1 MRSDLFT
8 SLISGPCSA
17 ETRSQM
23 LSTAEGLKGLPL
35 SYFRAGIWK
44 PRTQPGAFEG
54 IGDTGL
60 AWLEEVRAQYGFKI
74 CTEVATAE
82 HVKAA
87 VKHQLDMVWIGA
99 RSTVNP
105 FTVQEIAEALQETN
119 IPVMVKNPV
128 NPDLKLWLGAIER
141 LERHGVKVIGAIH
154 RGFSV
159 YQKTKYR
166 NNPHWQIAIDF
177 KQARPDIALV
187 MDPSHIGGRA
197 ALIAPLAQQALD
209 LHYDGL
215 MIETH
220 CDPTTALTDA
230 KQQITP
236 QQLHELFSALEPR
249 SQTDRANHDLS
260 ELREKLSLVD
270 DALIELL
277 QERMEIS
284 KLIGTFKRNHNTPIL
299 QVQRWEET
307 LKANVEKGL
316 SAGLSQEFAEQFIKM
331 LHEESIRIQLG
342 LQTDKPNDSHSAQI

>member
-1 MRSDLFT
+1 MRPDLFD
-8 SLISGPCSA
+8 SLIAGPCSA
-17 ETRSQM
+17 ETQAQV
-23 LSTAEGLKGLPL
+23 LQTAEGLQDLPL

-54 IGDTGL
+54 IGDIGL
-60 AWLEEVRAQYGFKI
+60 TWLVAVRKQFGFKI

-87 VKHQLDMVWIGA
+87 SAAQLDMLWIGA

-105 FTVQEIAEALQETN
+105 FTVQELAEALQDTG
-119 IPVMVKNPV
+119 IPVMVKNPI

-141 LERHGVKVIGAIH
+141 LERHNVKVIGAIH

-166 NNPHWQIAIDF
+166 NNPHWQIAIDL
-177 KQARPDIALV
+177 KQARPDIPLI

-209 LHYDGL
+209 LHYNGL

-220 CDPTTALTDA
+220 HDPTVALTDA
-230 KQQITP
+230 KQQLTP
-236 QQLHELFSALEPR
+236 NALTELLLNLKPR
-249 SQTDRANHDLS
+249 SQNERAQNELA
-260 ELREKLSLVD
+260 ELRDKLSLID
-270 DALIELL
+270 EGLLELL
-277 QERMEIS
+277 QERMELS
-284 KLIGTFKRNHNTPIL
+284 RQIGVFKRNHNSPIL

-307 LKANVEKGL
+307 LKTTIEKAL
-316 SAGLSQEFAEQFIKM
+316 NAGLSPEFAEHFIKM
-331 LHEESIRIQLG
+331 LHEESIRIQLA
-342 LQTDKPNDSHSAQI
+342 LLSDQPDAH

>member
-1 MRSDLFT
+1 MRSELFT
-8 SLISGPCSA
+8 YLISGPCSA
-17 ETRSQM
+17 ESLTQVIQ
-23 LSTAEGLKGLPL
+23 TAEGLQGLPL

-54 IGDTGL
+54 IGDQGL
-60 AWLEEVRAQYGFKI
+60 AWLVEVRKQFGYKI

-87 VKHQLDMVWIGA
+87 AAHQIDMVWIGA

-105 FTVQEIAEALQETN
+105 FTVQEIAEALQGTD

-141 LERHGVKVIGAIH
+141 LERHQIKVIGAIH

-177 KQARPDIALV
+177 KQARPDLPLI

-220 CDPTTALTDA
+220 CDPATALTDA
-230 KQQITP
+230 KQQISP
-236 QQLHELFSALEPR
+236 ASLIDLLSQLEPR
-249 SQTDRANHDLS
+249 SKSDQLLSELS
-260 ELREKLSLVD
+260 ELRDKLSLID
-270 DALIELL
+270 EGLIELL
-277 QERMEIS
+277 QDRMELS
-284 KLIGTFKRNHNTPIL
+284 KLDL
-299 QVQRWEET
+299 
-307 LKANVEKGL
+307 
-316 SAGLSQEFAEQFIKM
+316 
-331 LHEESIRIQLG
+331 
-342 LQTDKPNDSHSAQI
+342 

>member
-1 MRSDLFT
+1 MRPDLFA

-17 ETRSQM
+17 ETCSQV
-23 LSTAEGLKGLPL
+23 LQTAEGLQGLPL

-54 IGDTGL
+54 IGDEGL
-60 AWLEEVRAQYGFKI
+60 KWLQEVRTRFGFKI

-82 HVKAA
+82 HVRAA
-87 VKHQLDMVWIGA
+87 VAHQLDMVWIGA

-105 FTVQEIAEALQETN
+105 FTVQEIAEALQGTG
-119 IPVMVKNPV
+119 IPVMVKNPI

-141 LERHGVKVIGAIH
+141 LERHDVKVIGAIH

-166 NNPHWQIAIDF
+166 NNPHWQIAIDL
-177 KQARPDIALV
+177 KQARPDIPLV

-220 CDPTTALTDA
+220 CNPSIALTDA

-236 QQLHELFSALEPR
+236 TTLSELLHNLEPR
-249 SQTDRANHDLS
+249 SKSDQLLSELS
-260 ELREKLSLVD
+260 ELRDKLSLVD
-270 DALIELL
+270 DGLVELL
-277 QERMEIS
+277 QERMELS
-284 KLIGTFKRNHNTPIL
+284 KEIGYLKRNHNSPIL

-307 LKANVEKGL
+307 LKSTVEKAL
-316 SAGLSQEFAEQFIKM
+316 NAGISQEFAELFIKM
-331 LHEESIRIQLG
+331 LHEESIRIQLA
-342 LQTDKPNDSHSAQI
+342 LLSDQPDAN

>member
-1 MRSDLFT
+1 MRPDLFT
-8 SLISGPCSA
+8 CLISGPCSA
-17 ETRSQM
+17 ESLTQVIQ
-23 LSTAEGLKGLPL
+23 TAEGLQGLPL

-54 IGDTGL
+54 IGDQGL
-60 AWLEEVRAQYGFKI
+60 EWLVEVRKQFGYKI

-87 VKHQLDMVWIGA
+87 AAHQVDMVWIGA

-105 FTVQEIAEALQETN
+105 FTVQEIAEALQGTG

-141 LERHGVKVIGAIH
+141 LERHQISVIGAIH

-177 KQARPDIALV
+177 KQARPDIPLI

-197 ALIAPLAQQALD
+197 PLIAPLAQQALD

-215 MIETH
+215 MVESH
-220 CDPTTALTDA
+220 CDPTVALTDA

-236 QQLHELFSALEPR
+236 AAFKDLLGNLEPR
-249 SQTDRANHDLS
+249 SKSDQLLS
-260 ELREKLSLVD
+260 ELSEFRDKLSLID
-270 DALIELL
+270 DGLIELL
-277 QERMEIS
+277 QERMELS
-284 KLIGTFKRNHNTPIL
+284 RQIGLLKRNHNSPIL

-307 LKANVEKGL
+307 LKTTVEKAL
-316 SAGLSQEFAEQFIKM
+316 SADLSQEFAELFIKM

-342 LQTDKPNDSHSAQI
+342 MQSDKSNENQGANL

>member
-1 MRSDLFT
+1 MRSDLFA

-17 ETRSQM
+17 ETRSQV
-23 LSTAEGLKGLPL
+23 LQTAEGLQGLPL

-54 IGDTGL
+54 IGDECL
-60 AWLEEVRAQYGFKI
+60 QWLQDVRTRFGFKI

-82 HVKAA
+82 HVRAA
-87 VKHQLDMVWIGA
+87 VAHQLDMVWIGA

-105 FTVQEIAEALQETN
+105 FTVQEIAEALQGTG
-119 IPVMVKNPV
+119 IPVMVKNPI

-141 LERHGVKVIGAIH
+141 LERHDVKVIGAIH

-166 NNPHWQIAIDF
+166 NNPHWQIAIDL
-177 KQARPDIALV
+177 KQARPDIPLV

-215 MIETH
+215 MVETH
-220 CDPTTALTDA
+220 CDPNFALTDA

-236 QQLHELFSALEPR
+236 SALSELLQNLEPR
-249 SQTDRANHDLS
+249 SKSDQLLSELS
-260 ELREKLSLVD
+260 ELRDKLSLVD
-270 DALIELL
+270 DGLVELL
-277 QERMEIS
+277 QERMELS
-284 KLIGTFKRNHNTPIL
+284 KEIGYLKRNHNSPIL

-307 LKANVEKGL
+307 LKSTVEKAVN
-316 SAGLSQEFAEQFIKM
+316 AGISQEFAEHFIKM
-331 LHEESIRIQLG
+331 LHEESIRIQLA
-342 LQTDKPNDSHSAQI
+342 LLSDQPDAN

>member
-1 MRSDLFT
+1 MRSDLFA

-17 ETRSQM
+17 ESLTQVIQ
-23 LSTAEGLKGLPL
+23 TAEGLQGLPL

-54 IGDTGL
+54 IGDQGL
-60 AWLEEVRAQYGFKI
+60 AWLVEVRKQFGYKI

-87 VKHQLDMVWIGA
+87 AAHQIDMVWIGA

-105 FTVQEIAEALQETN
+105 FTVQEIAEALQGTD

-141 LERHGVKVIGAIH
+141 LERHQIKVIGAIH

-177 KQARPDIALV
+177 KQARPDLPLI

-220 CDPTTALTDA
+220 CDPATALTDA
-230 KQQITP
+230 KQQISP
-236 QQLHELFSALEPR
+236 ASLIDLLSQLEPR
-249 SQTDRANHDLS
+249 SKSDQLLSELS
-260 ELREKLSLVD
+260 ELRDKLSLID
-270 DALIELL
+270 EGLIELL
-277 QERMEIS
+277 QDRMELS
-284 KLIGTFKRNHNTPIL
+284 KQIGALKRNHNSTIL

-307 LKANVEKGL
+307 FKVNVEKGIN
-316 SAGLSQEFAEQFIKM
+316 AGLSSEFAEQFIKM

-342 LQTDKPNDSHSAQI
+342 LLSNNTNAD

>member
-8 SLISGPCSA
+8 YLISGPCSA
-17 ETRSQM
+17 ESLSQVIQ
-23 LSTAEGLKGLPL
+23 TAEGLQGLPL

-54 IGDTGL
+54 IGDQGL
-60 AWLEEVRAQYGFKI
+60 AWLVEVRKQFGYKI

-87 VKHQLDMVWIGA
+87 AAHQIDMVWIGA

-105 FTVQEIAEALQETN
+105 FTVQEIAEALQGTD

-141 LERHGVKVIGAIH
+141 LERHQIKVIGAIH

-177 KQARPDIALV
+177 KQARPDLPLI

-220 CDPTTALTDA
+220 CDPATALTDA
-230 KQQITP
+230 KQQISP
-236 QQLHELFSALEPR
+236 ASLIDLLSHLEPR
-249 SQTDRANHDLS
+249 SKSDQLLSELS
-260 ELREKLSLVD
+260 ELRDKLSLID
-270 DALIELL
+270 EGLIELL
-277 QERMEIS
+277 QDRMELS
-284 KLIGTFKRNHNTPIL
+284 KQIGALKRNHNSTIL

-307 LKANVEKGL
+307 FKVNVEKGIN
-316 SAGLSQEFAEQFIKM
+316 AGLSSEFAEQFIKM

-342 LQTDKPNDSHSAQI
+342 LLSNNTNAD

>member
-1 MRSDLFT
+1 VPLKVS
-8 SLISGPCSA
+8 
-17 ETRSQM
+17 ET
-23 LSTAEGLKGLPL
+23 
-35 SYFRAGIWK
+35 
-44 PRTQPGAFEG
+44 
-54 IGDTGL
+54 
-60 AWLEEVRAQYGFKI
+60 KI

-87 VKHQLDMVWIGA
+87 AAHQVDMVWIGA

-105 FTVQEIAEALQETN
+105 FTVQEIAEALQGTG

-141 LERHGVKVIGAIH
+141 LERHQISVIGAIH

-177 KQARPDIALV
+177 KQARPDIPLI

-197 ALIAPLAQQALD
+197 SLIAPLAQQALD

-215 MIETH
+215 MVESH
-220 CDPTTALTDA
+220 CDPTVALTDA

-236 QQLHELFSALEPR
+236 AAFKDLLGNLEPR
-249 SQTDRANHDLS
+249 SKSDQLLS
-260 ELREKLSLVD
+260 ELSEFRDKLSLID
-270 DALIELL
+270 DGLIELL
-277 QERMEIS
+277 QERMELS
-284 KLIGTFKRNHNTPIL
+284 RQIGLLKRNHNSPIL

-307 LKANVEKGL
+307 LKTTVEKAL
-316 SAGLSQEFAEQFIKM
+316 SADLSQEFAELFIKM

-342 LQTDKPNDSHSAQI
+342 MQSDKSNENQGANL

>member
-1 MRSDLFT
+1 MRPDLFA

-17 ETRSQM
+17 ETRSQV
-23 LSTAEGLKGLPL
+23 LQTAEGLQGLPL

-54 IGDTGL
+54 IGDEGL
-60 AWLEEVRAQYGFKI
+60 QWLQEVRTRYGFKI

-82 HVKAA
+82 HVRAA
-87 VKHQLDMVWIGA
+87 VAHQLDMVWIGA

-105 FTVQEIAEALQETN
+105 FTVQEIAEALQGTG
-119 IPVMVKNPV
+119 IPVMVKNPI

-141 LERHGVKVIGAIH
+141 LERHDVKVIGAIH

-166 NNPHWQIAIDF
+166 NNPHWQIAIDL
-177 KQARPDIALV
+177 KQARPDIPLV

-215 MIETH
+215 MIESH
-220 CDPTTALTDA
+220 CDPSIALTDA

-236 QQLHELFSALEPR
+236 AALSELLQNLEPR
-249 SQTDRANHDLS
+249 SKSDQLLS
-260 ELREKLSLVD
+260 ELTELRDKLSLID
-270 DALIELL
+270 EGLIELL
-277 QERMEIS
+277 QERMELS
-284 KLIGTFKRNHNTPIL
+284 KQIGFLKRNHNSPIL

-307 LKANVEKGL
+307 LKSTVEKAL
-316 SAGLSQEFAEQFIKM
+316 NAGLSQEFAELFIKM
-331 LHEESIRIQLG
+331 LHEESIRIQLA
-342 LQTDKPNDSHSAQI
+342 LLSDQPDAN

>member
-1 MRSDLFT
+1 MRSDLFA

-17 ETRSQM
+17 ETRSQV
-23 LSTAEGLKGLPL
+23 LQTAEGLQGLPL

-54 IGDTGL
+54 IGDEGL
-60 AWLEEVRAQYGFKI
+60 QWLQEVRTRFGFKI

-82 HVKAA
+82 HVRAA
-87 VKHQLDMVWIGA
+87 VAHQLDMVWIGA

-105 FTVQEIAEALQETN
+105 FTVQEIAEALQGKG
-119 IPVMVKNPV
+119 IPVMVKNPI

-141 LERHGVKVIGAIH
+141 LERHDIQVIGAIH

-166 NNPHWQIAIDF
+166 NNPHWQIAIDL
-177 KQARPDIALV
+177 KQARPDISLV

-220 CDPTTALTDA
+220 CDPSSALTDA

-236 QQLHELFSALEPR
+236 TTLSELLQNLEPR
-249 SQTDRANHDLS
+249 SKSDQLLSELS
-260 ELREKLSLVD
+260 ELRDKLSLVD
-270 DALIELL
+270 DGLVELL
-277 QERMEIS
+277 QERMELS
-284 KLIGTFKRNHNTPIL
+284 KEIGYLKRNHNSPIL

-307 LKANVEKGL
+307 LKSTVEKAL
-316 SAGLSQEFAEQFIKM
+316 NAGISQEFAELFIKM
-331 LHEESIRIQLG
+331 LHEESIRIQLA
-342 LQTDKPNDSHSAQI
+342 LLSDQSDAN

>member
-1 MRSDLFT
+1 MRSDLFA

-17 ETRSQM
+17 ETRSQV
-23 LSTAEGLKGLPL
+23 LQTAEGLQGLPL

-54 IGDTGL
+54 IGDEGL
-60 AWLEEVRAQYGFKI
+60 QWLQEVRTRFGFKI

-82 HVKAA
+82 HVRAA
-87 VKHQLDMVWIGA
+87 VAHGLDMVWIGA

-105 FTVQEIAEALQETN
+105 FTVQEIAEALQGTG
-119 IPVMVKNPV
+119 IPVMVKNPI

-141 LERHGVKVIGAIH
+141 LERHDVKVIGAIH

-166 NNPHWQIAIDF
+166 NNPHWQIAIDL
-177 KQARPDIALV
+177 KQARPDIPLV

-220 CDPTTALTDA
+220 CDPSIALTDA

-236 QQLHELFSALEPR
+236 ATLSELLLNLEPR
-249 SQTDRANHDLS
+249 SKSDQLLSELS
-260 ELREKLSLVD
+260 ELRDKLSLVD
-270 DALIELL
+270 EGLVELL
-277 QERMEIS
+277 QERMELS
-284 KLIGTFKRNHNTPIL
+284 KEIGYLKRNHNSPIL

-307 LKANVEKGL
+307 LKSTVEKAVN
-316 SAGLSQEFAEQFIKM
+316 AGISPEFAELFIKM
-331 LHEESIRIQLG
+331 LHEESIRIQLA
-342 LQTDKPNDSHSAQI
+342 LLSDQPDAN

>member
-1 MRSDLFT
+1 MRPDLFD
-8 SLISGPCSA
+8 SLIAGPCSA
-17 ETRSQM
+17 ETQAQV
-23 LSTAEGLKGLPL
+23 LQTAEGLKDLPL

-54 IGDTGL
+54 IGDIGL
-60 AWLEEVRAQYGFKI
+60 NWLVDVRNQFGFKI

-87 VKHQLDMVWIGA
+87 AAAQLDMLWIGA

-105 FTVQEIAEALQETN
+105 FTVQELAEALQDTG
-119 IPVMVKNPV
+119 IPVMVKNPI

-141 LERHGVKVIGAIH
+141 LERHNVRVIGAIH

-166 NNPHWQIAIDF
+166 NNPHWQIAIDL
-177 KQARPDIALV
+177 KQARPDIPLI

-209 LHYDGL
+209 LHYNGL

-220 CDPTTALTDA
+220 HNPTVALTDA
-230 KQQITP
+230 KQQLTP
-236 QQLHELFSALEPR
+236 NALIELLLNLKPR
-249 SQTDRANHDLS
+249 SQNERAQNELA
-260 ELREKLSLVD
+260 ELRDKLSLID
-270 DALIELL
+270 EGLLELL
-277 QERMEIS
+277 QERMELS
-284 KLIGTFKRNHNTPIL
+284 RQIGVFKRNHNSPIL

-307 LKANVEKGL
+307 LKTTIEKAL
-316 SAGLSQEFAEQFIKM
+316 NAGLSPEFAEHFIKM
-331 LHEESIRIQLG
+331 LHEESIRIQLA
-342 LQTDKPNDSHSAQI
+342 LLSDQPDAH

>member
-1 MRSDLFT
+1 MRSDLFA

-17 ETRSQM
+17 ETRSQV
-23 LSTAEGLKGLPL
+23 LQTAEGLQGLPL

-54 IGDTGL
+54 IGDEGL
-60 AWLEEVRAQYGFKI
+60 KWLQEVRNRFGFKI

-82 HVKAA
+82 HVRAA
-87 VKHQLDMVWIGA
+87 VAHQLDMVWIGA

-105 FTVQEIAEALQETN
+105 FTVQEIAEALQGTG
-119 IPVMVKNPV
+119 IPVMVKNPI

-141 LERHGVKVIGAIH
+141 LERHDIQVIGAIH

-166 NNPHWQIAIDF
+166 NNPHWQIAIDL
-177 KQARPDIALV
+177 KQARPDISLV

-220 CDPTTALTDA
+220 CDPSSALTDA

-236 QQLHELFSALEPR
+236 TTLSELLQNLEPR
-249 SQTDRANHDLS
+249 SKSDQLLSELS
-260 ELREKLSLVD
+260 ELRDKLSLVD
-270 DALIELL
+270 DGLVELL
-277 QERMEIS
+277 QERMELS
-284 KLIGTFKRNHNTPIL
+284 KEIGYLKRNHNSPIL

-307 LKANVEKGL
+307 LKSTVEKAL
-316 SAGLSQEFAEQFIKM
+316 NAGISQEFAELFIKM
-331 LHEESIRIQLG
+331 LHEESIRIQLA
-342 LQTDKPNDSHSAQI
+342 LLSDQADAN

>member
-1 MRSDLFT
+1 MRPDLFD
-8 SLISGPCSA
+8 SLIAGPCSA
-17 ETRSQM
+17 ETQAQV
-23 LSTAEGLKGLPL
+23 LQTAEGLKDLPL

-54 IGDTGL
+54 IGDIGL
-60 AWLEEVRAQYGFKI
+60 TWLVAVRKQFGFKI

-87 VKHQLDMVWIGA
+87 SAAQLDMLWIGA

-105 FTVQEIAEALQETN
+105 FTVQELAEALQDTG
-119 IPVMVKNPV
+119 IPVMVKNPI

-141 LERHGVKVIGAIH
+141 LERHNVKVIGAIH

-166 NNPHWQIAIDF
+166 NNPHWQIAIDL
-177 KQARPDIALV
+177 KQARPDIPLI

-209 LHYDGL
+209 LHYNGL

-220 CDPTTALTDA
+220 HDPTVALTDA
-230 KQQITP
+230 KQQLTP
-236 QQLHELFSALEPR
+236 RALTELLLNLKPR
-249 SQTDRANHDLS
+249 SQNERAQNELA
-260 ELREKLSLVD
+260 ELRDKLSLID
-270 DALIELL
+270 EGLLELL
-277 QERMEIS
+277 QERMELS
-284 KLIGTFKRNHNTPIL
+284 RQIGVFKRNHNSPIL

-307 LKANVEKGL
+307 LKTTIEKAL
-316 SAGLSQEFAEQFIKM
+316 SAGLSPEFAEHFIKM
-331 LHEESIRIQLG
+331 LHEESIRIQLA
-342 LQTDKPNDSHSAQI
+342 LLSDQPDAH

>member
-1 MRSDLFT
+1 MRPDLFA

-17 ETRSQM
+17 ETRSQV
-23 LSTAEGLKGLPL
+23 LQTAEGLQDLPL

-54 IGDTGL
+54 IGDEGL
-60 AWLEEVRAQYGFKI
+60 QWLQEVRARFGFKI

-82 HVKAA
+82 HVRAA
-87 VKHQLDMVWIGA
+87 VAHELDMVWIGA

-105 FTVQEIAEALQETN
+105 FTVQEIAEALQGTG
-119 IPVMVKNPV
+119 IPVMVKNPI

-141 LERHGVKVIGAIH
+141 LERHNVKVIGAIH

-166 NNPHWQIAIDF
+166 NNPHWQIAIDL
-177 KQARPDIALV
+177 KQARPDIPLV

-220 CDPTTALTDA
+220 CDPSIALTDA

-236 QQLHELFSALEPR
+236 AALSTLLHNLEPR
-249 SQTDRANHDLS
+249 SKSDQLLSELS
-260 ELREKLSLVD
+260 ELRDKLSLVD
-270 DALIELL
+270 EGLVELL
-277 QERMEIS
+277 QERMELS
-284 KLIGTFKRNHNTPIL
+284 KEIGYLKRNHNSPIL

-307 LKANVEKGL
+307 LKSTVEKAVN
-316 SAGLSQEFAEQFIKM
+316 AGISQEFAELFIKM
-331 LHEESIRIQLG
+331 LHEESIRIQLA
-342 LQTDKPNDSHSAQI
+342 LLSDQPDAN

>member
-1 MRSDLFT
+1 MRPDLFA

-17 ETRSQM
+17 ETRSQV
-23 LSTAEGLKGLPL
+23 LQTAEGLQGLPL

-54 IGDTGL
+54 IGDEGL
-60 AWLEEVRAQYGFKI
+60 KWLQEVRTRFGFKI

-82 HVKAA
+82 HVRAA
-87 VKHQLDMVWIGA
+87 VAHQLDMVWIGA

-105 FTVQEIAEALQETN
+105 FTVQEIAEALQGTG
-119 IPVMVKNPV
+119 IPVMVKNPI

-141 LERHGVKVIGAIH
+141 LERHDVKVIGAIH

-166 NNPHWQIAIDF
+166 NNPHWQIAIDL
-177 KQARPDIALV
+177 KQARPDIPLV

-220 CDPTTALTDA
+220 CDPSIALTDA

-236 QQLHELFSALEPR
+236 TTLSELLHNLEPR
-249 SQTDRANHDLS
+249 SKSDQLLSELS
-260 ELREKLSLVD
+260 ELRDKLSLVD
-270 DALIELL
+270 DGLVELL
-277 QERMEIS
+277 QERMELS
-284 KLIGTFKRNHNTPIL
+284 KEIGYLKRNHNSPIL

-307 LKANVEKGL
+307 LKSTVEKAL
-316 SAGLSQEFAEQFIKM
+316 NAGISQEFAELFIKM
-331 LHEESIRIQLG
+331 LHEESIRIQLA
-342 LQTDKPNDSHSAQI
+342 LLSDQPDAN

>member
-1 MRSDLFT
+1 MRPDLFT
-8 SLISGPCSA
+8 SLILGPCSA
-17 ETRSQM
+17 ETHSQV
-23 LSTAEGLKGLPL
+23 LQTAEGLQGLPL

-54 IGDTGL
+54 IGDIGL
-60 AWLEEVRAQYGFKI
+60 EWLVDVRNTYGYKI

-82 HVKAA
+82 HVKA
-87 VKHQLDMVWIGA
+87 VITHQIDMVWIGA

-105 FTVQEIAEALQETN
+105 FTVQEIAEALQGSG

-128 NPDLKLWLGAIER
+128 NPDLKLWIGAIER
-141 LERHGVKVIGAIH
+141 LERHDIKVIGAIH

-177 KQARPDIALV
+177 KQERPDIPLI

-220 CDPTTALTDA
+220 CDPSAALTDA
-230 KQQITP
+230 KQQISP
-236 QQLHELFSALEPR
+236 AELHDLFMALEPR
-249 SQTDRANHDLS
+249 SQNERIEHDLS
-260 ELREKLSLVD
+260 ELRDKLSIVD

-277 QERMEIS
+277 QERMALS
-284 KLIGTFKRNHNTPIL
+284 KQIGIFKRTHNTPIL

-307 LKANVEKGL
+307 LKTSVEKGL
-316 SAGLSQEFAEQFIKM
+316 LSGLSQEFTEQFIKM
-331 LHEESIRIQLG
+331 LHEESIRIQLA
-342 LQTDKPNDSHSAQI
+342 LLSDQPDAN

>member
-1 MRSDLFT
+1 MRSDLFA

-17 ETRSQM
+17 ETRSQV
-23 LSTAEGLKGLPL
+23 LQTAEGLQGLPL

-54 IGDTGL
+54 IGDEGL
-60 AWLEEVRAQYGFKI
+60 QWLQEVRTRFGFKI

-82 HVKAA
+82 HVRAA
-87 VKHQLDMVWIGA
+87 VAHELDMVWIGA

-105 FTVQEIAEALQETN
+105 FTVQEIAEALQGTG
-119 IPVMVKNPV
+119 IPVMVKNPI

-141 LERHGVKVIGAIH
+141 LERHDVKVIGAIH

-166 NNPHWQIAIDF
+166 NNPHWQIAIDL
-177 KQARPDIALV
+177 KQARPDIPLV

-220 CDPTTALTDA
+220 CDPSIALTDA

-236 QQLHELFSALEPR
+236 ATLSELLQNLEPR
-249 SQTDRANHDLS
+249 SKSDQLLSELS
-260 ELREKLSLVD
+260 ELRDKLSLVD
-270 DALIELL
+270 EGLVELL
-277 QERMEIS
+277 QERMELS
-284 KLIGTFKRNHNTPIL
+284 KEIGYLKRNHNSPIL

-307 LKANVEKGL
+307 LKSTVEKAVN
-316 SAGLSQEFAEQFIKM
+316 AGISPEFAELFIKM
-331 LHEESIRIQLG
+331 LHEESIRIQLA
-342 LQTDKPNDSHSAQI
+342 LLSDQPDAN

>member
-8 SLISGPCSA
+8 CLISGPCSA
-17 ETRSQM
+17 ESLTQVIQ
-23 LSTAEGLKGLPL
+23 TAEGLQGLPL

-54 IGDTGL
+54 IGDQGL
-60 AWLEEVRAQYGFKI
+60 AWLVEVRKLFGYKI

-87 VKHQLDMVWIGA
+87 AAHQIDMVWIGA

-105 FTVQEIAEALQETN
+105 FTVQEIAEALQGTG

-141 LERHGVKVIGAIH
+141 LERHQIKVIGAIH

-177 KQARPDIALV
+177 KQARPDLPLL

-215 MIETH
+215 MVETH
-220 CDPTTALTDA
+220 CSPANALTDA
-230 KQQITP
+230 KQQLTP
-236 QQLHELFSALEPR
+236 LALIELLNNLEPR
-249 SQTDRANHDLS
+249 SKSDQLLAELS
-260 ELREKLSLVD
+260 ELRDKLSLID
-270 DALIELL
+270 EGLIELL
-277 QERMEIS
+277 QERMGLS
-284 KLIGTFKRNHNTPIL
+284 KQIGVLKRNHNSPIL

-307 LKANVEKGL
+307 LKSTVEKA
-316 SAGLSQEFAEQFIKM
+316 SNTDLSQEFAELFIKM
-331 LHEESIRIQLG
+331 IHEESIRIQLT
-342 LQTDKPNDSHSAQI
+342 LQSDKPNENDSAKI

>member
-1 MRSDLFT
+1 MMMRSELFQC
-8 SLISGPCSA
+8 LIAGPCSA
-17 ETRSQM
+17 ETRSQI
-23 LSTAEGLKGLPL
+23 LQTAEGLRDLPL

-54 IGDTGL
+54 IGNEGL
-60 AWLEEVRAQYGFKI
+60 LWLQEVREKFGFKI

-87 VKHQLDMVWIGA
+87 VEHQLDMVWIGA

-105 FTVQEIAEALQETN
+105 FTVQELAEALEGTR

-141 LERHGVKVIGAIH
+141 LERYQINVIGVIH

-177 KQARPDIALV
+177 KQARPDLPLL

-197 ALIAPLAQQALD
+197 ALIGPLAQQALD

-220 CDPTTALTDA
+220 CNPELALTDA
-230 KQQITP
+230 KQQISPSDLATI
-236 QQLHELFSALEPR
+236 FNALEPR
-249 SQTDRANHDLS
+249 PKNDQLS
-260 ELREKLSLVD
+260 LVLTNLREKLSSID
-270 DALIELL
+270 DSLIELL
-277 QERMEIS
+277 EERMNLS
-284 KLIGTFKRNHNTPIL
+284 YQIGMLKRSHNSPIL
-299 QVQRWEET
+299 QVEHWEATKRIFIE
-307 LKANVEKGL
+307 KALQSGL
-316 SAGLSQEFAEQFIKM
+316 ALEFIEQFIKM
-331 LHEESIRIQLG
+331 IHEESLRIQLDINKE
-342 LQTDKPNDSHSAQI
+342 QNAS

>member
-1 MRSDLFT
+1 MRPDLFD
-8 SLISGPCSA
+8 SLIAGPCSA
-17 ETRSQM
+17 ETQAQV
-23 LSTAEGLKGLPL
+23 LQTAEGLKDLPL

-54 IGDTGL
+54 IGDIGL
-60 AWLEEVRAQYGFKI
+60 KWLVDVRKKYGFKI

-87 VKHQLDMVWIGA
+87 AAEQIDMLWIGA

-105 FTVQEIAEALQETN
+105 FTVQELAEALQHTG
-119 IPVMVKNPV
+119 IPVMVKNPI

-141 LERHGVKVIGAIH
+141 LERHNVKVIGAIH

-166 NNPHWQIAIDF
+166 NNPHWQIAIDL
-177 KQARPDIALV
+177 KQARPDIPLI

-209 LHYDGL
+209 LHYNGL

-220 CDPTTALTDA
+220 HDPTVALTDA
-230 KQQITP
+230 KQQLTP
-236 QQLHELFSALEPR
+236 GALTELLLNLEPR
-249 SQTDRANHDLS
+249 SQNERAQNELA
-260 ELREKLSLVD
+260 ELRDKLSLID
-270 DALIELL
+270 EGLLELL
-277 QERMEIS
+277 QERMELS
-284 KLIGTFKRNHNTPIL
+284 RQIGVFKRSHNSPIL

-307 LKANVEKGL
+307 LKTTIEKAL
-316 SAGLSQEFAEQFIKM
+316 NAGLSPEFAEHFIKM
-331 LHEESIRIQLG
+331 LHEESIRIQLA
-342 LQTDKPNDSHSAQI
+342 LLSDQPDAN

>member
-17 ETRSQM
+17 ESLTQI
-23 LSTAEGLKGLPL
+23 LKTAEGLQGLPL

-54 IGDTGL
+54 IGDKGL
-60 AWLEEVRAQYGFKI
+60 AWLVEVRKQFGFPI

-87 VKHQLDMVWIGA
+87 AAQQLDMVWIGA

-105 FTVQEIAEALQETN
+105 FTVQEIAEALQGTG

-141 LERHGVKVIGAIH
+141 LERHQIKVIGAIH

-177 KQARPDIALV
+177 KQARPDIPLI

-220 CDPTTALTDA
+220 YEPTSALTDA
-230 KQQITP
+230 KQQISP
-236 QQLHELFSALEPR
+236 ASLHDLLGTLEPR
-249 SQTDRANHDLS
+249 SKSDQLLSALS
-260 ELREKLSLVD
+260 ELRDKLSLVD
-270 DALIELL
+270 DGLIELL
-277 QERMEIS
+277 QERMELS
-284 KLIGTFKRNHNTPIL
+284 KQIGVLKRNYNSPIL

-307 LKANVEKGL
+307 LKSTIEKALNADL
-316 SAGLSQEFAEQFIKM
+316 SPDFAELFIKM
-331 LHEESIRIQLG
+331 LHEESIRIQLS
-342 LQTDKPNDSHSAQI
+342 LQSDKPNETNSTQI

>member
-1 MRSDLFT
+1 MRSDLFA

-17 ETRSQM
+17 ETRSQV
-23 LSTAEGLKGLPL
+23 LQTAEGLQGLPL
-35 SYFRAGIWK
+35 SFFRAGIWK

-54 IGDTGL
+54 IGDEGL
-60 AWLEEVRAQYGFKI
+60 QWLQEVRTRFGFKI

-82 HVKAA
+82 HVRAA
-87 VKHQLDMVWIGA
+87 VIHGLDMVWIGA

-105 FTVQEIAEALQETN
+105 FTVQEIAEALQGTG
-119 IPVMVKNPV
+119 IPVMVKNPI

-141 LERHGVKVIGAIH
+141 LERHDVKVIGAIH

-166 NNPHWQIAIDF
+166 NNPHWQIAIDL
-177 KQARPDIALV
+177 KQARPDIPLV

-220 CDPTTALTDA
+220 CDPSIALTDA

-236 QQLHELFSALEPR
+236 ASLSEILQNLEPR
-249 SQTDRANHDLS
+249 SKSDQLLSELS
-260 ELREKLSLVD
+260 ELRDKLSLVD
-270 DALIELL
+270 DGLVELL
-277 QERMEIS
+277 QERMELS
-284 KLIGTFKRNHNTPIL
+284 KEIGNLKRNHNSPIL

-307 LKANVEKGL
+307 LKYTVEKAVN
-316 SAGLSQEFAEQFIKM
+316 AGISQEFAELFIKM
-331 LHEESIRIQLG
+331 LHEESIRIQLA
-342 LQTDKPNDSHSAQI
+342 LLSDQPDAN

>member
-1 MRSDLFT
+1 MRSDLFAT
-8 SLISGPCSA
+8 LISGPCSA
-17 ETRSQM
+17 EPRSQV
-23 LSTAEGLKGLPL
+23 LQTAEGLQGLPL

-54 IGDTGL
+54 IGDEGL
-60 AWLEEVRAQYGFKI
+60 QWLQDVRTRFGFKI

-82 HVKAA
+82 HVRAA
-87 VKHQLDMVWIGA
+87 VAHQLDMVWIGA

-105 FTVQEIAEALQETN
+105 FTVQEIAEALQGTG
-119 IPVMVKNPV
+119 IPVMVKNPI

-141 LERHGVKVIGAIH
+141 LERHDVKVIGAIH

-166 NNPHWQIAIDF
+166 NNPHWQIAIDL
-177 KQARPDIALV
+177 KQARPDIPLV

-215 MIETH
+215 MVETH
-220 CDPTTALTDA
+220 CDPNFALTDA

-236 QQLHELFSALEPR
+236 SALSELLQNLEPR
-249 SQTDRANHDLS
+249 SKSDQLLSELS
-260 ELREKLSLVD
+260 ELRDKLSLVD
-270 DALIELL
+270 DGLVELL
-277 QERMEIS
+277 QERMELS
-284 KLIGTFKRNHNTPIL
+284 KEIGYLKRNHNSPIL

-307 LKANVEKGL
+307 LKSTVEKAVN
-316 SAGLSQEFAEQFIKM
+316 AGISQEFAEHFIKM
-331 LHEESIRIQLG
+331 LHEESIRIQLA
-342 LQTDKPNDSHSAQI
+342 LLSDQPDAN

>member
-1 MRSDLFT
+1 MRSDLFA

-17 ETRSQM
+17 ETRSQV
-23 LSTAEGLKGLPL
+23 LQTAEGLQGLPL

-54 IGDTGL
+54 IGDEGL
-60 AWLEEVRAQYGFKI
+60 QWLQDVRTRFGFKI

-82 HVKAA
+82 HVRAA
-87 VKHQLDMVWIGA
+87 VAHQLDMVWIGA

-105 FTVQEIAEALQETN
+105 FTVQEIAEALQGTG
-119 IPVMVKNPV
+119 IPVMVKNPI

-141 LERHGVKVIGAIH
+141 LERHDVKVIGAIH

-166 NNPHWQIAIDF
+166 NNPHWQIAIDL
-177 KQARPDIALV
+177 KQARPDIPLV

-215 MIETH
+215 MVETH
-220 CDPTTALTDA
+220 CDPNFALTDA

-236 QQLHELFSALEPR
+236 SALSELLQNLEPR
-249 SQTDRANHDLS
+249 SKSDQLLSELS
-260 ELREKLSLVD
+260 ELRDKLSLVD
-270 DALIELL
+270 DGLVELL
-277 QERMEIS
+277 QERMELS
-284 KLIGTFKRNHNTPIL
+284 KEIGYLKRNHNSPIL

-307 LKANVEKGL
+307 LKSTVEKAVN
-316 SAGLSQEFAEQFIKM
+316 AGISQEFAEHFIKM
-331 LHEESIRIQLG
+331 LHEESIRIQLA
-342 LQTDKPNDSHSAQI
+342 LLSDQPDAN

>member
-1 MRSDLFT
+1 MMMRSELFQC
-8 SLISGPCSA
+8 LIAGPCSA
-17 ETRSQM
+17 ETRSQI
-23 LSTAEGLKGLPL
+23 LQTAEGLRDLPL

-54 IGDTGL
+54 IGNEGL
-60 AWLEEVRAQYGFKI
+60 LWLQEVREKFGFKI

-87 VKHQLDMVWIGA
+87 VEHQLDMVWIGA

-105 FTVQEIAEALQETN
+105 FTVQELAEALEGTG
-119 IPVMVKNPV
+119 IAVMVKNPV

-141 LERHGVKVIGAIH
+141 LERHQINVIGVIH

-177 KQARPDIALV
+177 KQARPDLPLL

-197 ALIAPLAQQALD
+197 ALIGPLAQQALD

-220 CDPTTALTDA
+220 CNPELALTDA
-230 KQQITP
+230 KQQISPKDLATI
-236 QQLHELFSALEPR
+236 FNALEPR
-249 SQTDRANHDLS
+249 PKNDQLS
-260 ELREKLSLVD
+260 LVLTNLREKLSSID
-270 DALIELL
+270 DSLIELL
-277 QERMEIS
+277 EERMNLS
-284 KLIGTFKRNHNTPIL
+284 YQIGMLKRSHNSPIL
-299 QVQRWEET
+299 QVEHWEATKRIFIE
-307 LKANVEKGL
+307 KALQSGL
-316 SAGLSQEFAEQFIKM
+316 ALEFIEQFIKM
-331 LHEESIRIQLG
+331 IHEESLRIQL
-342 LQTDKPNDSHSAQI
+342 DINKEHHAS

>member
-17 ETRSQM
+17 ETLSQV
-23 LSTAEGLKGLPL
+23 LKTAEGLQGLPL

-54 IGDTGL
+54 IGDEGL
-60 AWLEEVRAQYGFKI
+60 AWLVAVREQFGFPI

-82 HVKAA
+82 HVKVAA
-87 VKHQLDMVWIGA
+87 AHQLDMVWIGA

-105 FTVQEIAEALQETN
+105 FTVQEIAEALQGTD

-141 LERHGVKVIGAIH
+141 LERHQVKVIGAIH

-177 KQARPDIALV
+177 KQARPDIPLI

-215 MIETH
+215 MVETH
-220 CDPTTALTDA
+220 CTPTAALTDA
-230 KQQITP
+230 KQQISP
-236 QQLHELFSALEPR
+236 AALIELLSNLAPHSKSDQLLSE
-249 SQTDRANHDLS
+249 LS
-260 ELREKLSLVD
+260 ELRDKMSLID
-270 DALIELL
+270 DGLMELL
-277 QERMEIS
+277 QERMDLS
-284 KLIGTFKRNHNTPIL
+284 KQIGLLKRNHNSPIL

-307 LKANVEKGL
+307 LKSTIEKALDADL
-316 SAGLSQEFAEQFIKM
+316 SPEFAEQFIKM

-342 LQTDKPNDSHSAQI
+342 LQSDKSHEV